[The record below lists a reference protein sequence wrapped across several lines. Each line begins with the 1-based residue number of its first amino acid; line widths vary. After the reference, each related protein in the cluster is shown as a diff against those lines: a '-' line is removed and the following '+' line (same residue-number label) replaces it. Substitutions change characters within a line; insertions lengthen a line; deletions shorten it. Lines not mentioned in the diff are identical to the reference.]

1 MVERAKGRKMIKMPK
16 PVPMVLMVAT
26 LAWMLPQTAQADQ
39 KDCPK
44 GDVEKS
50 GTFQANIK
58 TVGFI
63 VGVRWGEGTLTLND
77 GSQHKIH
84 LEGAKL
90 LEYGAEEVTLT
101 GEVLNLKKL
110 EDFPGGYGAIGG
122 GVTLGDLG
130 VGAVTLSNDNCVYIN
145 AKADAEGLR
154 LSAPAPGGALISFV
168 E

>member
-1 MVERAKGRKMIKMPK
+1 MIKMPK

-26 LAWMLPQTAQADQ
+26 LAWMLPQTVQADQ

-90 LEYGAEEVTLT
+90 LEYGAEEMTLS
-101 GEVLNLKKL
+101 GEVLNLKSI
-110 EDFPGGYGAIGG
+110 EDFPGGYG
-122 GVTLGDLG
+122 T
-130 VGAVTLSNDNCVYIN
+130 
-145 AKADAEGLR
+145 
-154 LSAPAPGGALISFV
+154 GGAWAQSGGPRGLPAAGAAHFFQRAAQRGARVDHPGRNPCGRSEIGRASCRERV
-168 E
+168 